1 MGNFLEMPAL
11 NKRAI
16 ITGNLDPGR
25 TSGDKN
31 ITFMNFRPLLT
42 ILLTMAVI
50 AGFPASAAAE
60 AEEDEIPDILT
71 PFERSW
77 LKAHPNIRIAGDPH
91 WPPFE
96 MVDEEGNYQGIVADY
111 VQLLEERLG
120 YHFDRRVRS
129 SWSDT
134 LDAVATNEL
143 DVIAAVSVTPRRE
156 GRMLFS
162 EYYLSYPIVMAVR
175 EETRFIGSLEE
186 LGDERVAVVKDY
198 ASQDFLLI
206 SHPNLNL
213 VFVDTLE
220 EGLLGVSNGDIDI
233 LISNIPSISY
243 LVNHLGVSNIKLT
256 GITPYTN
263 DIAFGVRA
271 DWPILTR
278 ILDKGLETITP
289 DERESIYKKWIT
301 FSYEEEIDYTLVWR
315 ITTVAIVVIIIFLYW
330 NRKLSHEVA
339 ERIRSEEALRKSEE
353 RLRAAMKQAEHLAQA
368 ADSANKAKSEFLA
381 NMSHEIRTPMNA
393 VIGYTE
399 LLEGLVSGG
408 KQKSYLDAI
417 KKGSRALLTI
427 INDILDLSK
436 IESGKLRIEYAP
448 VDPHRLLQDVAQ
460 IFSARIAQKN
470 LELKIKLSDEL
481 PHSLI
486 LDEVRLRQ
494 IIFNLMGNA
503 IKFTHAGYIELSA
516 SSTTLPGEEG
526 FVELIIGVEDS
537 GIGIAVD
544 QQARIFN
551 AFEQHEGQSSRQY
564 GGTGLGLAISKKLI
578 EMMNGEIGIR
588 SSLGHGSHFEI
599 RLHHVAISTRQEELY
614 GEAKSVKPPKFKPAK
629 VLVVDDVDMNRQLI
643 KEYFQGTNLTIIEAL
658 DGRAGVNLAASE
670 RPDLILMDL
679 RMPDMDG
686 YDATRII
693 KEHDDL
699 YEIPVIALTGST
711 LADESRRMSMLGFA
725 DALRKPIERAVLF
738 GAVAKYLPLQS
749 SATKPK
755 EKVKEKDEKTAQEK
769 STTDKEKSRKPDD
782 KANIEARI
790 VQKRMLLE
798 ELRGGLWTEWEDLKD
813 SGDLQRVQEFAEHIS
828 DRAREYGIEGLSE
841 YALTLQGLVAQFD
854 LQGLQS
860 QLSSYPSQVEM
871 LAQEWSLCLNEASM
885 KI

>member
-1 MGNFLEMPAL
+1 M
-11 NKRAI
+11 
-16 ITGNLDPGR
+16 
-25 TSGDKN
+25 
-31 ITFMNFRPLLT
+31 PLLLALF
-42 ILLTMAVI
+42 IIVI
-50 AGFPASAAAE
+50 WMGQASPSM
-60 AEEDEIPDILT
+60 AEETESVPVDILT

-77 LKAHPNIRIAGDPH
+77 LQAHPNIRIAGDPH

-111 VQLLEERLG
+111 VQLLEQRLNQ
-120 YHFDRRVRS
+120 HFDRRVRKT
-129 SWSDT
+129 WTET
-134 LDAVATNEL
+134 LEAVGTGEL

-175 EETRFIGSLEE
+175 EEARFIGSLEE
-186 LGDERVAVVKDY
+186 LGNERVAVVKDY

-220 EGLLGVSNGDIDI
+220 EGLLGVSNGDIDV

-263 DIAFGVRA
+263 DISFGVRS

-289 DERESIYKKWIT
+289 DEREAIYKKWIT

-399 LLEGLVSGG
+399 LLEGLVADG

-470 LELKIKLSDEL
+470 LELRIRLSDSL
-481 PHSLI
+481 PHSLV

-494 IIFNLMGNA
+494 IIFNLVGNA

-516 SSTTLPGEEG
+516 TSTTLPSEEG

-537 GIGIAVD
+537 GIGIAQD
-544 QQARIFN
+544 QQARIFH

-588 SSLGHGSHFEI
+588 STFGHGSQFEV
-599 RLHHVAISTRQEELY
+599 RLHHVAVSTRMEEHSS
-614 GEAKSVKPPKFKPAK
+614 ETRSVKPPKFKPAV
-629 VLVVDDVDMNRQLI
+629 VLVVDDVEMNRQLI
-643 KEYFQGTNLTIIEAL
+643 KEYFMGTNLTIMEAEN
-658 DGRAGVNLAASE
+658 GREGVNVAATE

-693 KEHDDL
+693 KEHDEL
-699 YEIPVIALTGST
+699 YDIPIIALTGST
-711 LADESRRMSMLGFA
+711 LADESRRMAKLGFA

-738 GAVAKYLPLQS
+738 GAVARYLPLES
-749 SATKPK
+749 TAVKKKAKSNVKSDK
-755 EKVKEKDEKTAQEK
+755 EKVEKDNSKDPG
-769 STTDKEKSRKPDD
+769 TTEMQ
-782 KANIEARI
+782 
-790 VQKRMLLE
+790 VMQKRILLE
-798 ELRGGLWTEWEDLKD
+798 ELRGVLWNEWEELKD
-813 SGDLQRVQEFAEHIS
+813 SGDLQLVQEFAERLA
-828 DRAREYGIEGLSE
+828 DRAEEHQVETLNS
-841 YALTLQGLVAQFD
+841 YALFLQGLVAQFD
-854 LQGLQS
+854 LQGLQN
-860 QLSSYPSQVEM
+860 QLSAYPSLVEM
-871 LAQEWSLCLNEASM
+871 LAQEWALCLDEATF